1 MEGTLIKCLAFLYT
15 GKVGNDYD
23 SCLYSLTNGLFSKY
37 IERAGGKFK
46 EIGVFAALAVF
57 GSLLEFGS
65 SSPKGNPRSLI
76 RRALED
82 MHRQRL
88 AQQPSE
94 PEATGFRYSF
104 PPLEEITIHEIEE
117 SETNITSA
125 CKLVFGLFSVAL
137 RYPENRNVQPMINC
151 YMALIKTLA
160 GSSSVMQLI
169 EREVPWSLLVSYLNH
184 HSSPATNTSQ
194 VTRADFPR
202 PLGDVIGRPL
212 PEDFLMRGQI
222 FVEGYFPTT
231 WFSDAD
237 VDDEERVLELPSMS
251 APRLERI
258 LNNAHSIAQHQR
270 WILFDG
276 QTQKFAETQLA
287 KDLPSPDT
295 ITGSSIA
302 STEETL
308 ILEPLED
315 EKMLDESDQVES
327 PRSPSKSWTQT
338 YSKPENITTS
348 KAPTILRREQKWGE
362 ETTAP
367 NRTAS
372 RQASPTKKS
381 PVPFAAAKNND
392 MAKGAAGYIKI
403 FDDSADP
410 TES

>member
-1 MEGTLIKCLAFLYT
+1 MEGTLIKCLAHLYT
-15 GKVGNDYD
+15 GEVGDDYD
-23 SCLYSLTNGLFSKY
+23 SCLYSLTDGLLSKC
-37 IERAGGKFK
+37 IERTGGKFK
-46 EIGVFAALAVF
+46 EVGVFAALAVF

-88 AQQPSE
+88 AQRPSE
-94 PEATGFRYSF
+94 PDATGFQHSF

-137 RYPENRNVQPMINC
+137 RYPGNSNVQPMINC
-151 YMALIKTLA
+151 YMALIRTLA

-169 EREVPWSLLVSYLNH
+169 EREIPWSLLVSYLNH
-184 HSSPATNTSQ
+184 HSSPATITAQ

-202 PLGDVIGRPL
+202 PLDDVIGRPL

-276 QTQKFAETQLA
+276 QTQKFGETQFA
-287 KDLPSPDT
+287 KDLPPPDSIACSSP
-295 ITGSSIA
+295 A
-302 STEETL
+302 STEEAVVLTPPEDDQML
-308 ILEPLED
+308 DHPLE
-315 EKMLDESDQVES
+315 S
-327 PRSPSKSWTQT
+327 PGRP
-338 YSKPENITTS
+338 
-348 KAPTILRREQKWGE
+348 PT
-362 ETTAP
+362 
-367 NRTAS
+367 
-372 RQASPTKKS
+372 SPT
-381 PVPFAAAKNND
+381 
-392 MAKGAAGYIKI
+392 
-403 FDDSADP
+403 
-410 TES
+410 